1 MSKKLKKKNKFSIED
16 FDFLQ
21 KIGMAIDNLEFP
33 DLQDRLI
40 TFAFNEHKRKASKD
54 VDQIRDT
61 GGKFQSKSSD
71 RPGRDDLKKHK
82 RNPRKMLKQDR
93 QDYKDTL
100 FDKDLK
106 D

>member
-1 MSKKLKKKNKFSIED
+1 MKNKKKKNKLSFQD
-16 FDFLQ
+16 MQFLD
-21 KIGMAIDNLEFP
+21 KIGIVIDELQFP
-33 DLQDRLI
+33 DLYDKLI
-40 TFAFNEHKRKASKD
+40 TFAFNEQRKASKD

-61 GGKFQSKSSD
+61 GGKFQNKSSD

-106 D
+106 E

>member
-1 MSKKLKKKNKFSIED
+1 MKNRTSQNELED
-16 FDFLQ
+16 
-21 KIGMAIDNLEFP
+21 K
-33 DLQDRLI
+33 LI
-40 TFAFNEHKRKASKD
+40 TLAFNEYKRSASKD

-61 GGKFQSKSSD
+61 GGKFQSNQSD

-100 FDKDLK
+100 FDKDLR